1 MTLLHTLLL
10 FYNLLF
16 SFNVN
21 IFVYTALHCLGQFAV
36 DFQPIMQRKYQAQVL
51 PVLGA
56 SLTHLNAGCERLQ
69 RLSVSALVNMCNEHC
84 DVTMFLTFS
93 KPLLEGK

>member
-1 MTLLHTLLL
+1 MSTFL
-10 FYNLLF
+10 FT
-16 SFNVN
+16 
-21 IFVYTALHCLGQFAV
+21 TALHCLGQFAV

>member
-1 MTLLHTLLL
+1 
-10 FYNLLF
+10 
-16 SFNVN
+16 
-21 IFVYTALHCLGQFAV
+21 
-36 DFQPIMQRKYQAQVL
+36 MQRKYQAQVL

-93 KPLLEGK
+93 KPLLEGKSINQKAMQEQCSCNYHCAL